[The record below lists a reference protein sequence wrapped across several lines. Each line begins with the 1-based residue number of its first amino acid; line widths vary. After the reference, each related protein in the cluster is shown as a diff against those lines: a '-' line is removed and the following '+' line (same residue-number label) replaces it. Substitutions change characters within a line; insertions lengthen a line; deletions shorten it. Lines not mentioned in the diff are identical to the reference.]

1 MTDNKVYVDS
11 SGNETVQVN
20 RADGLGVSEI
30 KKWGIKQMI
39 ISTEKNPVVSTRADK
54 LGIPCLQ
61 GIGSKKDALMDYCG
75 IKNIDLNCVAY
86 VGNDINDKE
95 ALEITGVKICPADAH
110 TSIKAIADYILKT
123 KGGNGVIRELFD
135 LISRKKGE

>member
-61 GIGSKKDALMDYCG
+61 GIGSKKDALMD
-75 IKNIDLNCVAY
+75 
-86 VGNDINDKE
+86 
-95 ALEITGVKICPADAH
+95 
-110 TSIKAIADYILKT
+110 
-123 KGGNGVIRELFD
+123 
-135 LISRKKGE
+135 

>member
-61 GIGSKKDALMDYCG
+61 GIDSKKDVLIDYCN
-75 IKNIDLNCVAY
+75 INNIDLCRVAY
-86 VGNDINDKE
+86 LGNDINDKE
-95 ALEITGVKICPADAH
+95 ALEIVGLKLCPADAH
-110 TSIKAIADYILKT
+110 DSIKAISNYVLET
-123 KGGNGVIRELFD
+123 KGGDGVIREFLD
-135 LISRKKGE
+135 LIIYKKGQ